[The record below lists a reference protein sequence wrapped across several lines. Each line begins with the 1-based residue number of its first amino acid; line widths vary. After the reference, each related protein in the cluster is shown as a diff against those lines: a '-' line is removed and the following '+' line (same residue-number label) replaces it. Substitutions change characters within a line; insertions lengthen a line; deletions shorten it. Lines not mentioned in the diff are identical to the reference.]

1 MKPST
6 RRALTLLLSREW
18 VSGNELFQV
27 AGTRYGARLD
37 ELKNDLGY
45 SWEKRWVK
53 GSMVPFYHLL
63 PPEKPEQLTL
73 GVAS

>member
-18 VSGNELFQV
+18 VSGNELLQV
-27 AGTRYGARLD
+27 AGTRYSARLD

-53 GSMVPFYHLL
+53 GRAVPF
-63 PPEKPEQLTL
+63 
-73 GVAS
+73 